1 MTKFQA
7 ILNSD
12 SSFCEISILIVDKR
26 YKIDH
31 KRGLG
36 WLKLKS
42 YVTVSMT
49 TISVKFP
56 FY

>member
-56 FY
+56 LY